1 MHIYDV
7 AGKDGVNHLYVS
19 PLATEDVRVLGAIPG
34 EGIMGELLSRAAA
47 NGGPIDPAQFRPNPV
62 FQQFMSWVLA
72 QPAHLAPG
80 FEAAAKAQQSGF
92 FFFFVART
100 ATPLG
105 DVTLEDIIGGVEIEN
120 GVAVR
125 YHGSKSH
132 QLLTSRGWMRL
143 HPWMQAMLF
152 EELRKLKR

>member
-7 AGKDGVNHLYVS
+7 VGEDGVEHLYVS
-19 PLATEDVRVLGAIPG
+19 PLASEDVYALGALPR
-34 EGIMGELLSRAAA
+34 EGIMGELLSREAA

-62 FQQFMSWVLA
+62 FQQFTSWVLA
-72 QPAHLAPG
+72 QHAHLAPG
-80 FEAAAKAQQSGF
+80 FEAAAKAQRTGYIYIID
-92 FFFFVART
+92 ART
-100 ATPLG
+100 ATPQG
-105 DVTLEDIIGGVEIEN
+105 AVPPEDIIGGVEIEN

-125 YHGSKSH
+125 YHGSKNH

-143 HPWMQAMLF
+143 HPWMHAKLL